1 MAQLWSVGTLGG
13 YLYSNQLSNKLRVDV
28 QPMCKFR
35 QFADVKD
42 PAGNV
47 SPGKGETFTWDVVSD
62 VGVQG
67 RTLTETNTIPQ
78 TQFTITQGT
87 LTVTEAG
94 NSVPWTKKLELLA
107 QIGPQKAVMTALRN
121 DASKFFD
128 ILAWTEFNKTKLRV
142 GGSTTTSIT
151 LSTGGTC
158 TTTNSNALLKAHVK
172 LISDTLKERNINP
185 YEGDDY
191 MCVGWPSTFRS
202 FKNEMETLAAYTPEG
217 LRSIRNGEFGRFESI
232 RFIEQTFIPKGGAAD
247 TGATHDPYTQTADAW
262 NGGYSDWAF
271 FFGDDTVAEGIV
283 QPEEVRAKVGSV
295 DYGRDKGVAWYYLG
309 GFGLVHTLLKNQRCI
324 KWDSAV

>member
-1 MAQLWSVGTLGG
+1 MAGQLWSVSTLGG

-42 PAGNV
+42 PSGNV

-94 NSVPWTKKLELLA
+94 NSVPWTRKLDLLG
-107 QIGPQKAVMTALRN
+107 QIGPQKAVMGALKN

-128 ILAWTEFNKTKLRV
+128 ILAWTQFNQTKLRV
-142 GGSTTTSIT
+142 AGSTTTSIT
-151 LSTGGTC
+151 LSTAGTC
-158 TTTNSNALLKAHVK
+158 TATNSNALLKAHVK
-172 LISDTLKERNINP
+172 LIADTMRERNIP
-185 YEGDDY
+185 GYEDDDF

-202 FKNEMETLAAYTPEG
+202 FKNEMESLAAYTPEG
-217 LRSIRNGEFGRFESI
+217 LRNIRNGEFGRYEKI

-247 TGATHDPYTQTADAW
+247 STTHDPYAQVSDAW
-262 NGGYSDWAF
+262 NGGFSDWAF

-283 QPEEVRAKVGSV
+283 QPEEVRAKVGTV

-309 GFGLVHTLLKNQRCI
+309 GFGLVHTLLRNQRCV